1 MILSNVEII
10 KCLKRKDFLI
20 EPLEQSVDPGKP
32 PFNTSSIDLRLND
45 EIIVPKHEYP
55 ITLDLQSGKPIA
67 KLLNDSSEKHI
78 ISKERPFILEKN
90 KFILANTIEKVS
102 FPINDKMGKGCYSAR
117 VEGKSSIAR
126 CGVIVRFTAP
136 TIHSNFFGPITLEIS
151 ILSDYKF
158 TLKPGMYICQ
168 LIIEEVKGCPK
179 IAPNQFSGQISPSG
193 IR

>member
-126 CGVIVRFTAP
+126 CGVIVHFTAP

-158 TLKPGMYICQ
+158 TLIPGMYICQ